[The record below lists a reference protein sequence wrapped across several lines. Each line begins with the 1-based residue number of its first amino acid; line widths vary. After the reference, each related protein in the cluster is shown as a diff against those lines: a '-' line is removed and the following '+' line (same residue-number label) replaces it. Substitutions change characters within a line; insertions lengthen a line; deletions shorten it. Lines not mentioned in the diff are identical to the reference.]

1 MAFTTIKSF
10 AEISHRYDGFIL
22 DQFGVMHNG
31 SRSLPGSEE
40 CVEKL
45 VAMGKKLIILSNTS
59 SPSSS
64 CMDKLP
70 KLGFNR
76 DQFVGAVTSG
86 EEASGY
92 IHGTYG
98 GGKVPKKAIWFTW
111 DGDEPEI
118 PLAFLSKCGNVEGTT
133 NIQEADF
140 IIAHGSNVLRST
152 KDGSS
157 DNVVTLGLGSYMD
170 DGDFSLIDPVLEE
183 CLSRRLPMV
192 CANPDLIVKLPGDV
206 TANMPGKLFRMFVE
220 VTRETLMFLHI

>member
-1 MAFTTIKSF
+1 MAFITIKSF

-40 CVEKL
+40 CVKKL

-59 SPSSS
+59 SPASS
-64 CMDKLP
+64 CLEKLP
-70 KLGFNR
+70 KLGFDR

-92 IHGTYG
+92 IRGTYG

-111 DGDEPEI
+111 DEPDV
-118 PLAFLSKCGNVEGTT
+118 PLAFISKCGNVEGTT
-133 NIQEADF
+133 NVQEADF
-140 IIAHGSNVLRST
+140 IIAHGSNVLRSA
-152 KDGSS
+152 KDGS
-157 DNVVTLGLGSYMD
+157 DNVTLGSYMD

-206 TANMPGKLFRMFVE
+206 TANMPGKLFRMIVE
-220 VTRETLMFLHI
+220 VRETLMFLHIS